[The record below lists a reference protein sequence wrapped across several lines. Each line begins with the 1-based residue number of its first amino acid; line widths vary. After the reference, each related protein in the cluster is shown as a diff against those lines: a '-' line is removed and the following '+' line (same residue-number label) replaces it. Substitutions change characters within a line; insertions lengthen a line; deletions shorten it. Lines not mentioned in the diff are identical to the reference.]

1 MDPLTII
8 SNITL
13 AIKLA
18 KMAYDLGQDAAPF
31 VKVAYDI
38 AVNKKVL
45 TVEEHK
51 SMVEQEAAWRAEIDA
66 IIAADDEVTD

>member
-1 MDPLTII
+1 MSILDTV
-8 SNITL
+8 TL
-13 AIKLA
+13 AVKLA
-18 KMAYDLGQDAAPF
+18 KMAYDLGKDAAPF

-51 SMVEQEAAWRAEIDA
+51 SMVDQEAAWRAEIDA
-66 IIAADDEVTD
+66 VIAEDDAAED